1 MCWIGKGPAFL
12 AERDI
17 VVYKLGHVIET
28 TKEFQ
33 SLYQNYTYYPKGLNK
48 VVTLVPI
55 VYTTEVSK
63 LRSSETGIIYEG
75 YHSYKSISLPFNGL
89 GFSFRVILLGTIKER
104 INICNSYYIATF
116 IIPKGSEY
124 YENKCG
130 ELVSSNIIYTGK
142 YVKIQYYVL
151 DREKRSCRYTNS

>member
-1 MCWIGKGPAFL
+1 MCWVCDVKIAK
-12 AERDI
+12 RDFY
-17 VVYKLGHVIET
+17 VYKLGYAASNG
-28 TKEFQ
+28 FR

-48 VVTLVPI
+48 VVTLVPVI
-55 VYTTEVSK
+55 FTTEVSK
-63 LRSSETGIIYEG
+63 LQPSETGIIYEG

-89 GFSFRVILLGTIKER
+89 GFSFRTILLGTITKER
-104 INICNSYYIATF
+104 ISICNSYYIATF

-130 ELVSSNIIYTGK
+130 EIVSSSIIYTGK

-151 DREKRSCRYTNS
+151 DL

>member
-17 VVYKLGHVIET
+17 VVYKLGYVLENS
-28 TKEFQ
+28 KKFL
-33 SLYQNYTYYPKGLNK
+33 SLYQSYGYYPKELNK
-48 VVTLVPI
+48 VITLVPI
-55 VYTTEVSK
+55 TCGVK
-63 LRSSETGIIYEG
+63 LPQLLSSDLVIIYSG

-130 ELVSSNIIYTGK
+130 ELVSTSIIYTGK
-142 YVKIQYYVL
+142 YIKL
-151 DREKRSCRYTNS
+151 

>member
-1 MCWIGKGPAFL
+1 MCWIGKGPAKI

-33 SLYQNYTYYPKGLNK
+33 SLYRNYTYYPKGLNK

-55 VYTTEVSK
+55 VYATEVSK
-63 LRSSETGIIYEG
+63 LRSSELGIIYSG
-75 YHSYKSISLPFNGL
+75 YHSYESISLPFNGL
-89 GFSFRVILLGTIKER
+89 GTSSRTILLGTTIKER
-104 INICNSYYIATF
+104 IKVHNNYYIATF

-124 YENKCG
+124 YKNKCG
-130 ELVSSNIIYTGK
+130 ELISSNIIYTGK

-151 DREKRSCRYTNS
+151 DL